1 MTSGPMDLTTGN
13 ATLSVVSGVFAARS
27 GAETAKT
34 QSSLRALTPALLM
47 AVSIPPVASHWGRS
61 VNI

>member
-1 MTSGPMDLTTGN
+1 MTSGPMDLTKGD
-13 ATLSVVSGVFAARS
+13 ATLLVVSEVFTARS
-27 GAETAKT
+27 GAEAAKT
-34 QSSLRALTPALLM
+34 QSSLSALTPALLM